1 MAIITLTEPTE
12 ILGHDIA
19 IKTAQK
25 LGFLLIDSSHT
36 ISKIG
41 KGSKDN
47 DIYELLSSEQISPEF
62 IKKLIVNQALK
73 QNLIVLNLG
82 AEILFNNIPG
92 TLHIKITTSSTIK
105 GVIHKSNKVNTNY
118 KKLVS
123 TLYGIKRLESKY
135 YDLQIKLDDND
146 TDYALELISKAVE
159 MKGILGKSGI
169 TWNAINKLKKS
180 INHHKSVISTNNNL
194 NYKIPDFAHPSE
206 REFAKVL
213 DYYRIRWEYEPRSF
227 ILETYDG
234 GGTKEEFT
242 PDFYLS
248 DLDLY
253 IELTTMKQKLVTK
266 KNRKIRKLKELYPDV
281 NIKIF
286 YGKDYQKLLQ
296 RFGIK

>member
-1 MAIITLTEPTE
+1 MAIITITEPTE

-41 KGSKDN
+41 KGAKDN
-47 DIYELLSSEQISPEF
+47 NIYELLSSEQTSPEF

-92 TLHIKITTSSTIK
+92 TLHIKITTSNTIK
-105 GVIHKSNKVNTNY
+105 GVIHKSNKVKTNY

-123 TLYGIKRLESKY
+123 ALYGIKRLENKY

-159 MKGILGKSGI
+159 MKGILAKAGI

-180 INHHKSVISTNNNL
+180 INHHKSAISSNNNL
-194 NYKIPDFAHPSE
+194 NYGNVQGHMAFA
-206 REFAKVL
+206 F
-213 DYYRIRWEYEPRSF
+213 SF
-227 ILETYDG
+227 LALE
-234 GGTKEEFT
+234 
-242 PDFYLS
+242 
-248 DLDLY
+248 
-253 IELTTMKQKLVTK
+253 
-266 KNRKIRKLKELYPDV
+266 
-281 NIKIF
+281 
-286 YGKDYQKLLQ
+286 
-296 RFGIK
+296 